1 MYLLTR
7 NNEHSLL
14 ILTLVEACYIL
25 GMLSSAG
32 RRKKMKTKYKKYFN
46 YFSQKHPVFGNILEK
61 TSSIEGLES
70 LISIAQNKID
80 EHEVDNPSTLF
91 EDSIVIKNVDKRF
104 KDYTNSLENII
115 STRPQI
121 LNGNTFEERVDSYK
135 MLVAHVKNTWL
146 KSKKLYLDGD
156 YALSVFLSILVIEET
171 AKMNFAWQDLYK
183 TDNNNNI
190 KLDVFFNNHKN
201 KLFIGIMS
209 ACLINA
215 RLDRILG
222 IEFIEKMLTLSEEK
236 NGFMKLRNSSVYI
249 DYVNGKIVIPNEK
262 IDKELSKKLCVL
274 SGEIMAETVG
284 FFVWDWKDLLKEVN
298 DFEIEVGMH
307 NESFE

>member
-1 MYLLTR
+1 LKR
-7 NNEHSLL
+7 AIFWVCSLQL
-14 ILTLVEACYIL
+14 EE
-25 GMLSSAG
+25 G
-32 RRKKMKTKYKKYFN
+32 RRKKMKTKYKKYFY
-46 YFSQKHPVFGNILEK
+46 YFSQKHPVLGNVLEK
-61 TSSIEGLES
+61 TSSIEGLKS
-70 LISIAQNKID
+70 LISIAQNRID
-80 EHEVDNPSTLF
+80 ELGGGEASTLF
-91 EDSIVIKNVDKRF
+91 EESNEKKNVDKRF
-104 KDYTNSLENII
+104 KDYTNSLKNII

-121 LNGNTFEERVDSYK
+121 LNGDTFEERVDSYE
-135 MLVAHVKNTWL
+135 MLVAHLKNTWIR
-146 KSKKLYLDGD
+146 SKKLYLDGD

-190 KLDVFFNNHKN
+190 KLNVFFNNHKN

-222 IEFIEKMLTLSEEK
+222 IEFIEEMLKLSEEK

-284 FFVWDWKDLLKEVN
+284 FFVWDWEDLLKEVN

>member
-1 MYLLTR
+1 
-7 NNEHSLL
+7 
-14 ILTLVEACYIL
+14 
-25 GMLSSAG
+25 
-32 RRKKMKTKYKKYFN
+32 MKTKYKKYIDF
-46 YFSQKHPVFGNILEK
+46 FLQPHPVFGNVLEE
-61 TSSIEGLES
+61 TSSIEGFES
-70 LISIAQNKID
+70 LLSIAQNRID
-80 EHEVDNPSTLF
+80 ELGGGEASTLF
-91 EDSIVIKNVDKRF
+91 EESNEKKNTVKRF
-104 KDYTNSLENII
+104 NDYVEKVEGII
-115 STRPQI
+115 STRPKI
-121 LNGNTFEERVDSYK
+121 LNGDTFEERVDSYE
-135 MLVAHVKNTWL
+135 MLVAHVKNTWI

-171 AKMNFAWQDLYK
+171 AKMNFAWQDLFK
-183 TDNNNNI
+183 KENNNNI
-190 KLDVFFNNHKN
+190 KPNDFFINHKN

-222 IEFIEKMLTLSEEK
+222 IEFIEKMLKLSEEK

-298 DFEIEVGMH
+298 DFENEVGLH
-307 NESFE
+307 SEIL

>member
-1 MYLLTR
+1 
-7 NNEHSLL
+7 
-14 ILTLVEACYIL
+14 
-25 GMLSSAG
+25 
-32 RRKKMKTKYKKYFN
+32 MKTKYKKYIDF
-46 YFSQKHPVFGNILEK
+46 FLQPHPVFGNVLEE
-61 TSSIEGLES
+61 TSSIEGFES
-70 LISIAQNKID
+70 LLSIAQNRID
-80 EHEVDNPSTLF
+80 ELGGGEASTLF
-91 EDSIVIKNVDKRF
+91 EESNEKKNTVKRF
-104 KDYTNSLENII
+104 NDYVEKVEGII
-115 STRPQI
+115 STRPKI
-121 LNGNTFEERVDSYK
+121 LNGDTFEERVDSYE
-135 MLVAHVKNTWL
+135 MLVAHVKNTWI

-171 AKMNFAWQDLYK
+171 AKMNFAWQDLFK
-183 TDNNNNI
+183 KENNNNI
-190 KLDVFFNNHKN
+190 KPNDFFINHKN

-222 IEFIEKMLTLSEEK
+222 IEFIEKMLKLSEEK

-298 DFEIEVGMH
+298 DFEIEVGLH
-307 NESFE
+307 SEIL